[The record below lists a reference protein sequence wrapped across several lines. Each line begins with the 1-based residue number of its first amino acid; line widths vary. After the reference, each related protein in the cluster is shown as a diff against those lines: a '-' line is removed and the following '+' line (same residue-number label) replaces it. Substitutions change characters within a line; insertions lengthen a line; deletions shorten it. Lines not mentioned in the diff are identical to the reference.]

1 MKRDTIIKAAQISID
16 PERPITATTAELA
29 GMLGLSKW
37 TIRRYAQANKIIP
50 GRVTKTLW
58 IYDVGQV
65 LSAIVTTNP
74 LRRIQ

>member
-1 MKRDTIIKAAQISID
+1 MKRITIIKAAQIATD
-16 PERPITATTAELA
+16 PERPKIATTAELA

-58 IYDVGQV
+58 LYDVGQV
-65 LSAIVTTNP
+65 VNSIMETNP
-74 LRRIQ
+74 LRIQ

>member
-1 MKRDTIIKAAQISID
+1 MKRDTIIKAAQIAVD

-58 IYDVGQV
+58 LYDVGQV
-65 LSAIVTTNP
+65 VNSIMETNP
-74 LRRIQ
+74 LRIQ